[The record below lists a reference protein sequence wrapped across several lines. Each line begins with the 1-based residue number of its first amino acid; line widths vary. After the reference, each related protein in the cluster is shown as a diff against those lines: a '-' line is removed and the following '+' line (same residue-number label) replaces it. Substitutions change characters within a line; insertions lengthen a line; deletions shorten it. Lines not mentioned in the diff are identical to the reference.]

1 MTPEMQDFIQG
12 MDRPEGQ
19 DPVHLRNN
27 LMNRFGSAID
37 NRSNDSP
44 AYEMNGGNIAMSAQG
59 SSYNFELLKVPH
71 TMQISPDKQ
80 Y

>member
-12 MDRPEGQ
+12 IDRPEGQ

-37 NRSNDSP
+37 NRSNESP
-44 AYEMNGGNIAMSAQG
+44 VYEMNGGNIAMSA
-59 SSYNFELLKVPH
+59 
-71 TMQISPDKQ
+71 
-80 Y
+80 